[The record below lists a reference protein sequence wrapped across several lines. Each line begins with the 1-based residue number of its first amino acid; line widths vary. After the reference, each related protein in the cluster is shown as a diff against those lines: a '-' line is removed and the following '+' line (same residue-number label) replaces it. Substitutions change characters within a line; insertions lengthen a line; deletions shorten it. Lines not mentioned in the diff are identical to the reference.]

1 MKFNKNY
8 WLKKKSTERYF
19 YEQLTKPKES
29 TKETFKIFKKLK
41 IHNLSTIDL
50 ACGNGANLIQ
60 LKKKLNNDKYC
71 LGIDINKDLL
81 KSGKIYNNFNNLELK
96 FGNIFNLDNKLKNKF
111 ELVTSFQ
118 TLSFL
123 EDYSN
128 ASLQMIKLNSRYIF
142 VSSLFWEGLIDFMIK
157 LNFLKDDSFNRKL
170 SSSFYNNIYSLNNF
184 LNFYRKNGYEPICTK
199 KFNIK
204 KTLKKSFRDF
214 SMGTYTLDNK
224 NKKIQVS
231 GPIIMNWY
239 FIVFQKR

>member
-1 MKFNKNY
+1 M
-8 WLKKKSTERYF
+8 
-19 YEQLTKPKES
+19 
-29 TKETFKIFKKLK
+29 
-41 IHNLSTIDL
+41 
-50 ACGNGANLIQ
+50 
-60 LKKKLNNDKYC
+60 
-71 LGIDINKDLL
+71 GIDINKNLL
-81 KSGKIYNNFNNLELK
+81 KSGKIYNKFNNLELK

-123 EDYSN
+123 EDYSK
-128 ASLQMIKLNSRYIF
+128 ASLQMIKLNSKYIF
-142 VSSLFWEGLIDFMIK
+142 VSSLFWEGLIDFSIK

-184 LNFYRKNGYEPICTK
+184 LNFYNKNGYDSIYTK

-204 KTLKKSFRDF
+204 KTLKKNSRDF
-214 SMGTYTLDNK
+214 TMGTYTIDNK

-239 FIVFQKR
+239 FIVFKKK